1 MPVTRVEPSTKLF
14 DTART
19 FRYTNAANTDISKRF
34 KAMQA
39 KAMCLWRKPTN
50 PMEALPNIIRK
61 SRLSPIPKLTI
72 LTIMERRKTIGRLS

>member
-14 DTART
+14 DPART

-39 KAMCLWRKPTN
+39 KAKAKADAKARELAAVDSRQQCLDIEAPTVLQ
-50 PMEALPNIIRK
+50 LPQRG
-61 SRLSPIPKLTI
+61 
-72 LTIMERRKTIGRLS
+72 RRGAA

>member
-14 DTART
+14 DPART

-39 KAMCLWRKPTN
+39 KAKADAKAMEQAALESRQQSLDIDAPTVLQ
-50 PMEALPNIIRK
+50 LPQRA
-61 SRLSPIPKLTI
+61 
-72 LTIMERRKTIGRLS
+72 RRGAA